1 MSENQNY
8 LQTLL
13 KSKDLNLA
21 IDRLT
26 SLINCSDGSKFQKKS
41 GTSVE
46 KIHSARTPKR
56 GGNERQL
63 SIKGYSKVLNLIDYF
78 CENR

>member
-26 SLINCSDGSKFQKKS
+26 CLINCSEGSKFKRKCE
-41 GTSVE
+41 TSVE
-46 KIHSARTPKR
+46 KLQGARTPKK
-56 GGNERQL
+56 GGSNRSG
-63 SIKGYSKVLNLIDYF
+63 SIKGYSKVWF
-78 CENR
+78 